1 MNSIN
6 MAFLFTT
13 LAGLSTMLGVIP
25 IFIKLRDENQIITAS
40 LAFAAGVMICVS
52 ITDLIPESI
61 LMLENYYNGFI
72 TVLLVFL
79 FLLIGIVVSSFIDK
93 AFPTNPIV
101 SNSHVSLYKVGII
114 SMVAIILHNLPE
126 GIATFISTTKDTSLG
141 ISLAVA
147 IALHN
152 IPEGIS
158 ISVPIYYSTKSKI
171 KAIFYTF
178 ISAMSEPLG
187 AILTYLFLFPF
198 INNVVLG
205 LLFAFI
211 AGIMIQI
218 SLTELIPTAQNYSY
232 PKITKIF
239 FVIGV
244 IFMLVKFFIG

>member
-6 MAFLFTT
+6 MAFLLTT
-13 LAGLSTMLGVIP
+13 LAGLSTMLGVVP
-25 IFIKLRDENQIITAS
+25 IFIKLKDENQIITAS
-40 LAFAAGVMICVS
+40 LAFAAGVMSCVS

-61 LMLENYYNGFI
+61 LMLENYYSGFI
-72 TVLLVFL
+72 TVVLVFL
-79 FLLIGIVVSSFIDK
+79 FLMIGIVVSSFIDK
-93 AFPTNPIV
+93 AFPSTPVI

-158 ISVPIYYSTKSKI
+158 ISVPIYYSTKSKM

-205 LLFAFI
+205 LLFVFI

-218 SLTELIPTAQNYSY
+218 SLTELIPAAQNYSY

-239 FVIGV
+239 FIIGV
-244 IFMLVKFFIG
+244 IFMLVKFFM

>member
-6 MAFLFTT
+6 MAFLLTT
-13 LAGLSTMLGVIP
+13 LAGLSTMLGVVP
-25 IFIKLRDENQIITAS
+25 IFIKLKDENQIITAS
-40 LAFAAGVMICVS
+40 LAFAAGVMSCVS

-61 LMLENYYNGFI
+61 LMLENYYSGFI
-72 TVLLVFL
+72 TVVLVFL
-79 FLLIGIVVSSFIDK
+79 FLMIGIVVSSFIDK
-93 AFPTNPIV
+93 AFPSTPVI

-158 ISVPIYYSTKSKI
+158 ISVPIYYSTKSKM

-218 SLTELIPTAQNYSY
+218 SLTELIPAAQNYSY

-239 FVIGV
+239 FIIGV
-244 IFMLVKFFIG
+244 IFMLVKFFM